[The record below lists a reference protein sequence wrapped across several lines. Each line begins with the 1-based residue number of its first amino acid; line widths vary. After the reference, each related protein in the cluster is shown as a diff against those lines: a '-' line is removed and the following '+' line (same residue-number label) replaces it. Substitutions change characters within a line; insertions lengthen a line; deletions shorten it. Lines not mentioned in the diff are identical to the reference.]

1 MTNFYRKLEKPYRE
15 ILTNT
20 RDKKSVVHLE
30 NFTEK
35 ILQKVEKKK
44 FQEIKKTLPR
54 KFVEDS
60 EKKFTDHRNNF
71 TEKNLMVK
79 SDDTYDSVPKILGK
93 LIEGT
98 TVK

>member
-35 ILQKVEKKK
+35 ICGR
-44 FQEIKKTLPR
+44 F
-54 KFVEDS
+54 

>member
-1 MTNFYRKLEKPYRE
+1 MKNLW
-15 ILTNT
+15 I
-20 RDKKSVVHLE
+20 
-30 NFTEK
+30 
-35 ILQKVEKKK
+35 
-44 FQEIKKTLPR
+44 IKTTLPR
-54 KFVEDS
+54 KFDEEFKKKITGS
-60 EKKFTDHRNNF
+60 WKNLTEKICGRFEKKFTDHRNNF